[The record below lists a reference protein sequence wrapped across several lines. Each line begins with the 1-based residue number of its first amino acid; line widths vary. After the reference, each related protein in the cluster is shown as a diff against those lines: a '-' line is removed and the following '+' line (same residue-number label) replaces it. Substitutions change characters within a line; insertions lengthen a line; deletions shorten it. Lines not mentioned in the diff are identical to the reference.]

1 MKRLFSIAA
10 LVAALAVTSSAAFSA
25 PALMPVD
32 DPLAMSQ
39 TANFVTDLIVLD
51 AAAPMLV
58 AVDNTI
64 SPLCRGSNPEFAG
77 FCAAVAE
84 NHSLA
89 SGPGSSCKFPKVV
102 VYGDCVLPPE

>member
-1 MKRLFSIAA
+1 MKHFFSIAA
-10 LVAALAVTSSAAFSA
+10 LAVVLVMTSSVAFSA
-25 PALMPVD
+25 SALMSVD

-39 TANFVTDLIVLD
+39 TADFVADLIVLD

-64 SPLCRGSNPEFAG
+64 SPLCRGTHPEFAG

-89 SGPGSSCKFPKVV
+89 SGPGSPCNLPKVRV
-102 VYGDCVLPPE
+102 DGHCILPE